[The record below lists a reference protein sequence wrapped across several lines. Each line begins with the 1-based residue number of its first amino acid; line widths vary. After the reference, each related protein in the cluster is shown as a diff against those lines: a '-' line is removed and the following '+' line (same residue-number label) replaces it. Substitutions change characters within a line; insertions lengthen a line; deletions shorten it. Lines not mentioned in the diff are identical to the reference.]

1 MTTQPTV
8 TVRTFTQRLS
18 LTPRGARLARH
29 LALHQLHAWGI
40 PHGST
45 ASDTAG
51 AIVAELAA
59 NAVTHGRV
67 PGRDFEL
74 RLSLVTGSV
83 RIEVT
88 DTRTGPRPP
97 APGAV
102 GRPEPLDENGRGL
115 VIVEALAD
123 RWEVVER
130 VPPPGKTVRVEIDLP
145 RWLAL
150 VRGLE
155 RRLDRDSGPAS
166 GSAQVGAGG
175 WPVCTDTAPA
185 PPKPTAAAAG
195 S

>member
-1 MTTQPTV
+1 MTTQPPV
-8 TVRTFTQRLS
+8 TVRTFVQRLS
-18 LTPRGARLARH
+18 PTPRGARLARH
-29 LALHQLHAWGI
+29 LALHQLHDWGI
-40 PHGST
+40 PHGSDT
-45 ASDTAG
+45 SDTAA

-88 DTRTGPRPP
+88 DTRTGPCPP

-102 GRPEPLDENGRGL
+102 RQPDPLDETGRGL
-115 VIVEALAD
+115 VLVDALAD

-130 VPPPGKTVRVEIDLP
+130 MPPPGRTVRVEIDVP

-150 VRGLE
+150 VR
-155 RRLDRDSGPAS
+155 RLDERLDGAS